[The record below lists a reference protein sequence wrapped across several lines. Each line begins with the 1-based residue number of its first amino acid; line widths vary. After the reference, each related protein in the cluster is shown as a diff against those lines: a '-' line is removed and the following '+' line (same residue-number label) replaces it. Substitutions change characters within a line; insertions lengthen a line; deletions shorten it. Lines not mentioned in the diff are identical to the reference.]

1 MSKIYFPNL
10 NGLRFFAALSVMI
23 YHFFGIEVLYGHY
36 GVILFFVLSGFLI
49 TYLLLEE
56 KERLGK
62 IEIRKFYVRR
72 ILRIWPLYFII
83 LLIATFVYFTSSEY
97 ISSESYLQAIP
108 YYLFFAPNIAFVLH
122 IGLNYAGILWSVGSE
137 EQFYLIW
144 PWITRKIQKKK
155 FLFLLI
161 LIILCWTVVPYFI
174 DYVNHNYLSNQ
185 NSLSLLSKLI
195 SRTGFAA
202 MATGAT
208 IACILKMKPK
218 IIDLIL
224 NNYIHVAATL
234 AIIVIWISDILP
246 HSPAT
251 DEIFSILFAIIVA
264 NYALNP
270 NVFFKLE
277 NKVLNYLGKIS
288 FGLYVFHL
296 ISFDIIKNLDIEI
309 SIFMGFILGI
319 VLTIVISTVS
329 YYAIEV
335 PFLRLKSKKYTTIS
349 SGNSSYKN

>member
-1 MSKIYFPNL
+1 
-10 NGLRFFAALSVMI
+10 
-23 YHFFGIEVLYGHY
+23 
-36 GVILFFVLSGFLI
+36 
-49 TYLLLEE
+49 
-56 KERLGK
+56 
-62 IEIRKFYVRR
+62 
-72 ILRIWPLYFII
+72 
-83 LLIATFVYFTSSEY
+83 
-97 ISSESYLQAIP
+97 
-108 YYLFFAPNIAFVLH
+108 
-122 IGLNYAGILWSVGSE
+122 
-137 EQFYLIW
+137 
-144 PWITRKIQKKK
+144 
-155 FLFLLI
+155 
-161 LIILCWTVVPYFI
+161 
-174 DYVNHNYLSNQ
+174 
-185 NSLSLLSKLI
+185 
-195 SRTGFAA
+195 
-202 MATGAT
+202 
-208 IACILKMKPK
+208 MKPK